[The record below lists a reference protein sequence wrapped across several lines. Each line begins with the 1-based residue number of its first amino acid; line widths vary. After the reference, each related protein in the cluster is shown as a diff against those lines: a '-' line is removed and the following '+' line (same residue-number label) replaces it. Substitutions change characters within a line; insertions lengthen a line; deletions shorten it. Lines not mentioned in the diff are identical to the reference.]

1 MTVMRAQIKNCTW
14 VVLAVECI
22 FEVQKVDEQWDAA
35 KPSIDR
41 PVLEIC
47 YLLGLAD
54 PGRSHILKGSL
65 YAATNCFL
73 HPFTSS
79 RNLGSRSGLCRIC
92 TSADSCLIVQLDGS

>member
-54 PGRSHILKGSL
+54 PGRYATKIETLINAISHRWRLSIGH
-65 YAATNCFL
+65 NQR
-73 HPFTSS
+73 SS
-79 RNLGSRSGLCRIC
+79 VFRRLG
-92 TSADSCLIVQLDGS
+92 

>member
-54 PGRSHILKGSL
+54 PGRSSTETNALHLWLRLQLTILI
-65 YAATNCFL
+65 NQ
-73 HPFTSS
+73 
-79 RNLGSRSGLCRIC
+79 RRIP
-92 TSADSCLIVQLDGS
+92 AM

>member
-14 VVLAVECI
+14 VVLAVDCI

-54 PGRSHILKGSL
+54 PGRS
-65 YAATNCFL
+65 
-73 HPFTSS
+73 
-79 RNLGSRSGLCRIC
+79 
-92 TSADSCLIVQLDGS
+92 CLASDFVVLVLDGCLNCGDVAR

>member
-1 MTVMRAQIKNCTW
+1 MTLMRAQIKNCTW

-22 FEVQKVDEQWDAA
+22 LEVQKVDEQWDAA

-54 PGRSHILKGSL
+54 PGRSAKGVL
-65 YAATNCFL
+65 RCGLFL
-73 HPFTSS
+73 GCS
-79 RNLGSRSGLCRIC
+79 
-92 TSADSCLIVQLDGS
+92 